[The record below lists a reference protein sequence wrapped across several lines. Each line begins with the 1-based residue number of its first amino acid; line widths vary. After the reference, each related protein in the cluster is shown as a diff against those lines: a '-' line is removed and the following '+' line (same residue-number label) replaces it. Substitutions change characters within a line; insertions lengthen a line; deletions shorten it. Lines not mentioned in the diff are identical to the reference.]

1 MPFYSFSYTKSYS
14 IEIASC
20 AFSPLKKFHLFR
32 TFVLDK
38 HLFAWYSVILAKLR
52 VCESRCTLTTS
63 YSLRL
68 HPYFIAPPFSLTIIF
83 QEAGRM
89 KETKTRSNNYYSNKT
104 DYREV
109 IREFER
115 AEHAQA
121 ERDRSNGVV
130 LRLDIP
136 ETRSYIESFYTSDV
150 GNPEKEYFK
159 KLSSELLTNALAQ
172 LSKDQ
177 YRRIMKYHFDGK
189 SKVQI
194 AKEENVDE
202 SAVRRSLERDYET
215 LRGLLTGTELSKQDF
230 EKPVPTRYLKHRR
243 EKKKLQEQ
251 YPCLIVSN
259 SCKDELSSS
268 QITAT
273 DTIPDEG
280 GDTNE

>member
-1 MPFYSFSYTKSYS
+1 
-14 IEIASC
+14 
-20 AFSPLKKFHLFR
+20 
-32 TFVLDK
+32 
-38 HLFAWYSVILAKLR
+38 
-52 VCESRCTLTTS
+52 
-63 YSLRL
+63 
-68 HPYFIAPPFSLTIIF
+68 
-83 QEAGRM
+83 M
-89 KETKTRSNNYYSNKT
+89 KETKTRSNNYYSNRI

-159 KLSSELLTNALAQ
+159 KLSSEILTDALAQ

-189 SKVQI
+189 SKTQI
-194 AKEENVDE
+194 AREENVDE
-202 SAVRRSLERDYET
+202 SAVRRSLERAYET
-215 LRGLLTGTELSKQDF
+215 LRGLLTGTELSKQDC
-230 EKPVPTRYLKHRR
+230 EKPVPTRYIKHRR
-243 EKKKLQEQ
+243 AKKKLQEQ
-251 YPCLIVSN
+251 YPCLIVST
-259 SCKDELSSS
+259 SCEEELSDS

-280 GDTNE
+280 GNTDE